1 LLTINSIESRGCDM
15 REIVEVSKQNN
26 LLGIQEGFYSAS
38 RRPGQAER
46 YDLLSIN
53 FESFLNASVPLTQR
67 KAELIR
73 RLLKEFLDALPTDY
87 NNILRLIFSPD
98 QKKFQIYNSVNVCL
112 LSLVIGWT
120 LNYSREELLELG
132 FAALMHDIGMF
143 AMEGLIY
150 TNEILGREQ
159 IENIKQHP
167 VHGIRMIDRFTEVT
181 EDLEQAILQEHERE
195 DGSGYPKGING
206 KHIHEFAKIIAIA
219 DCFEALTHYRPYR
232 KSCSPYEAM
241 QTILRISKSQLDA
254 RLANNLVNALSFFP
268 PGTCLRL
275 ANGEIGFVTAV
286 NKGAPLSPVIS
297 VCYDQDGHELRGKK
311 VVDLQKEKDNHVV
324 RVISLESSSHLNH

>member
-1 LLTINSIESRGCDM
+1 M
-15 REIVEVSKQNN
+15 REILEADKQKN
-26 LLGIQEGFYSAS
+26 LLDIQEGFYSS
-38 RRPGQAER
+38 SSRPGHADR

-53 FESFLNASVPLTQR
+53 FESFLNASAPLTQR

-73 RLLKEFLDALPTDY
+73 RLLKEFLDDLPANY
-87 NNILRLIFSPD
+87 NNIVRLILLPD

-112 LSLVIGWT
+112 LSLLIGWT
-120 LNYSREELLELG
+120 LNYSREELLEMG

-150 TNEILGREQ
+150 TNETFGQEQRED
-159 IENIKQHP
+159 IRQHP
-167 VHGIRMIDRFTEVT
+167 VHGVRMIDRFTEVT
-181 EDLEQAILQEHERE
+181 SDLEQAILQEHERE
-195 DGSGYPKGING
+195 DGSGYPTGMNG

-254 RLANNLVNALSFFP
+254 RLTNNLVNVLSFFP

-275 ANGEIGFVTAV
+275 ADGAIGFVTAIHE
-286 NKGAPLSPVIS
+286 GAPLSPVIS
-297 VCYDQDGHELRGKK
+297 IYYDQEGRELRGKK

-324 RVISLESSSHLNH
+324 RVISLEPSSHLNH